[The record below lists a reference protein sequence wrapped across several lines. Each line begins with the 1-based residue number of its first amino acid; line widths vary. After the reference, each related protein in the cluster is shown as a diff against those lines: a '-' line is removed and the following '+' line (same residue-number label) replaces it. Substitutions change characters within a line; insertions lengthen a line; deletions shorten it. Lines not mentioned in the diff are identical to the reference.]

1 MQSDFVSSVT
11 HELRSPL
18 TSIAGFSELLLD
30 QDLTHEQS
38 EEYASIILKESN
50 RLSDLINKFLDISRI
65 ESGKIQAKKSE
76 IELIDV
82 VRTTVAN
89 NSHLASRKG
98 ISIEVHAPEQIK
110 KVLADYSMMEQVF
123 LNLLS
128 NAIKYSPDDTRI
140 DFVVKETPEH
150 IIIEVHDQGY
160 GIPRDSLKKI
170 FEKFYRVGEHEKV
183 REVAGSGLGLSLVK
197 QIIDLHEGSVDVES
211 ELGRGSVFTVTLPIS
226 TSGSDDIMMEEEK
239 EQDIVW

>member
-1 MQSDFVSSVT
+1 MVA

-30 QDLTHEQS
+30 PDLTREQL

-65 ESGKIQAKKSE
+65 ESGKIQAKKTE
-76 IELIDV
+76 IDLIDV

-89 NSHLASRKG
+89 NTHLAARKG
-98 ISIEVHAPEQIK
+98 ISIEVHAPEQIE
-110 KVLADYSMMEQVF
+110 KVKADFGMMEQAL

-128 NAIKYSPDDTRI
+128 NAIKYSPDNTRI
-140 DFVVKETPEH
+140 DFVLKETPEQV
-150 IIIEVHDQGY
+150 IVQVHDQGY
-160 GIPRDSLKKI
+160 GIPPDSLKKI
-170 FEKFYRVGEHEKV
+170 FNKFYRVGEHEKV
-183 REVAGSGLGLSLVK
+183 REVAGSGLGLALVK
-197 QIIDLHEGSVDVES
+197 QILKLHEGRIEVES
-211 ELGRGSVFTVTLPIS
+211 ELGRGSVFTVFLPIS
-226 TSGSDDIMMEEEK
+226 TSDKSYSVHEEEA